1 MTYPTKPTGN
11 DILSSDAIFADNNNL
26 KSAMTTGEILGGY
39 NNDGETETDLT
50 SRPDANKFNMFWYQV
65 HKTVN
70 WIVAYIE
77 ELFRDK
83 LSKAGGIMTGSLVM
97 NNNKITLTYTPNANT
112 DAVNKQYVD
121 TAINGS
127 MWLGEVKTLSYPNIP
142 SLPAGVEVVPCD
154 GRAISRTTYASY
166 FALVGTAFGA
176 GNGSTTFNIPDYRGM
191 FIRGWDGGSNR
202 DAGRIFGKIQN
213 SGSPNIVGTAQ
224 FSQEWETWGVYGYT
238 GAFYLQKRGG
248 NGVDGRYGS
257 FDIVGFD
264 ASRVSAVYQNGLN
277 ECRPINSS
285 GYFVVRI
292 K

>member
-26 KSAMTTGEILGGY
+26 KSAMTTGEMLGGY
-39 NNDGETETDLT
+39 NNDGETDTDLT

-83 LSKAGGIMTGSLVM
+83 LSKAGGIMTGSLIM
-97 NNNKITLTYTPNANT
+97 NNNKVTLTYTPNTNT

-213 SGSPNIVGTAQ
+213 SGVPNITGTFEGA
-224 FSQEWETWGVYGYT
+224 SQDSKHTS
-238 GAFYLQKRGG
+238 GAFYVV
-248 NGVDGRYGS
+248 NRYTQVSNSGEK
-257 FDIVGFD
+257 DNCYGFD

-277 ECRPINSS
+277 ECRPINGS